1 LLKNEKKNP
10 QTFETTKWKKENPG
24 EPDSS
29 KAHSQGIYQV

>member
-1 LLKNEKKNP
+1 LLKNEKKNH